1 MMKNNK
7 KIIAFA
13 GRQRSGKTHLAN
25 LLKDEDDA
33 LVLTIAKYLKT
44 LCCNILEIDNINE
57 LNQLKNNRIV
67 LNITPNK
74 QWADKISTVTSIN
87 YDTVLKELNKYE
99 SIKDVR
105 SLLQV
110 IGTNIIRKYN
120 PNWHVEQL
128 RNEIN
133 VSKSDLIAVDDVRFP
148 NELNLI
154 NQLGGKTFFV
164 IRTTGISDTMIS
176 NHESETALKWHN
188 FTDDRIILNTET
200 TEFLDDRFIRSYR
213 DNFKDTDTNEIY
225 VSANK
230 ILLNNPLVIEDLKNR
245 I

>member
-1 MMKNNK
+1 MKSNK

-13 GRQRSGKTHLAN
+13 GRQRSGKSHLAN
-25 LLKDEDDA
+25 LLKEEDGA

-44 LCCNILEIDNINE
+44 LCCNILDINSIDK
-57 LNQLKNNRIV
+57 LNQLKNDRIV
-67 LNITPNK
+67 LNVIPNK
-74 QWADKISTVTSIN
+74 QWVDKIATATGIDYNNVA
-87 YDTVLKELNKYE
+87 KELGQYKT
-99 SIKDVR
+99 IKDIR

-110 IGTNIIRKYN
+110 VGTNIIRKYN
-120 PNWHVEQL
+120 PNWHIEQL
-128 RNEIN
+128 KNEIN
-133 VSKSDLIAVDDVRFP
+133 SSKIDLITVDDVRFP

-154 NQLGGKTFFV
+154 NRLGGNTFFV

-176 NHESETALKWHN
+176 NHESETALKWYD

-200 TEFLDDRFIRSYR
+200 TEILNDRFIRSYR

-230 ILLNNPLVIEDLKNR
+230 TLFNNPLVIEDLKNR
-245 I
+245 A

>member
-1 MMKNNK
+1 MMKKNK

-44 LCCNILEIDNINE
+44 LCCNILDIDNIDE
-57 LNQLKNNRIV
+57 LNRLKNDRII

-74 QWADKISTVTSIN
+74 QWVDKIATVTGIN
-87 YDTVLKELNKYE
+87 YDDIVKELNKYE
-99 SIKDVR
+99 FIKDIR

-133 VSKSDLIAVDDVRFP
+133 ASKNSLIAIDDVRFP

-154 NQLGGKTFFV
+154 NQLGGKIFFV

-176 NHESETALKWHN
+176 NHESETALKWYD

-200 TEFLDDRFIRSYR
+200 TDFLNDRFIRSYR

-230 ILLNNPLVIEDLKNR
+230 SLLNNPLVIEDLKNR